1 MSNNTFDIEVGAFI
15 PTEMTPG
22 KIYINALRYTNKV
35 PYGDN
40 GSFLL
45 VSKPKSYLGAG
56 VTKEVV
62 ACVSN
67 ENRVDSNK
75 IYVTPGH
82 PGYTIAEPLDSTR
95 YYLDS
100 NKNILYKPVENP
112 RVNGYRNLE
121 FLKEQEVVYQPGST
135 EPYVY
140 VYGDYMETIE
150 IESIPILFD
159 TLSTSESE
167 EEASQSLPLSV
178 VVVHSEEELHSLT
191 PSFLG
196 VYKVVHA
203 DGTFTAYIYNPYEK
217 VAQDYFSFNCD
228 VFY

>member
-1 MSNNTFDIEVGAFI
+1 MNNNTFDIEVGAFI

-22 KIYINALRYTNKV
+22 KIYINALRYANKV
-35 PYGDN
+35 PRDFDEN
-40 GSFLL
+40 FLIM
-45 VSKPKSYLGAG
+45 SKPKSYLGAG

-62 ACVSN
+62 ACVNN
-67 ENRVDSNK
+67 ENRVDSDK
-75 IYVTPGH
+75 IYITPCH
-82 PGYTIAEPLDSTR
+82 PGYKIAEPTDSTR

-100 NKNILYKPVENP
+100 TKNILYKPVENP

-121 FLKEQEVVYQPGST
+121 FLKEQEVVYQDGST
-135 EPYVY
+135 SPYIY
-140 VYGDYMETIE
+140 VYGDYPETVE
-150 IESIPILFD
+150 IESVSILYD

-167 EEASQSLPLSV
+167 GEASTYLPISV

-228 VFY
+228 VLY

>member
-1 MSNNTFDIEVGAFI
+1 MNNNTFDIEVGAFI

-22 KIYINALRYTNKV
+22 KIYINALRYANKI
-35 PYGDN
+35 PRDFDEN
-40 GSFLL
+40 FLIM
-45 VSKPKSYLGAG
+45 SKPKSYLGAG

-62 ACVSN
+62 ACVNN
-67 ENRVDSNK
+67 ENRVDSDK
-75 IYVTPGH
+75 IYITPGH
-82 PGYTIAEPLDSTR
+82 PGYKIAEPTDSTR

-100 NKNILYKPVENP
+100 TKNILYKPVENP
-112 RVNGYRNLE
+112 RVNGYRSLE
-121 FLKEQEVVYQPGST
+121 FLKEQAVVYQDGST
-135 EPYVY
+135 SPYIY

-150 IESIPILFD
+150 IESVAILYD

-167 EEASQSLPLSV
+167 GEASTYLPISV

-196 VYKVVHA
+196 VYKVVHD
-203 DGTFTAYIYNPYEK
+203 DGTFNAYIYNPYDK
-217 VAQDYFSFNCD
+217 VNQDYFSFNCD